1 MTKPP
6 PLLVYGLNKRGRK
19 MLDILV
25 ILAGFLGI
33 LTLVVFIH
41 EWGHYWA
48 ARRCGVV
55 VEVFSIGFG
64 RELFGWNGRDG
75 TRWRFS
81 AIPLGG
87 YVRMLGDSGVASL
100 PSQGARRQAGSF
112 MSASLASRAFIVAM
126 GPIANFLL
134 GMAIFAAIFFTLG
147 KPITP
152 PIIDD
157 LTPGGA
163 ADTAGLLPGDR
174 ILAVNGYGVDDFNDL
189 RLHVAENPERTI
201 ALTIRR
207 DGRDF
212 GISVI
217 PEAVRDECGRVLYGR
232 LGVMSHNGE
241 MVQLGLVASITA
253 GVEESYTLS
262 LAILRGLGRLIT
274 GQANQSEIGGPIKIA
289 EITGMATKQAVRDQ
303 QIVRLL
309 LLIAA
314 LSINLG
320 FINLLPIPALDGGHL
335 AFFGLEALM
344 RRPLSQG
351 VQEWVMRLGMAFLL
365 SLILLVTFFDILSL
379 TTAPC

>member
-1 MTKPP
+1 
-6 PLLVYGLNKRGRK
+6 
-19 MLDILV
+19 MLDILL

-33 LTLVVFIH
+33 LTLVVFVH

-55 VEVFSIGFG
+55 VEVFSVGFG
-64 RELFGWNGRDG
+64 RELFGWDGRDG

-87 YVRMLGDSGVASL
+87 YVRMRGDSGVASI
-100 PSQGARRQAGSF
+100 PSQGAARQQGSF

-126 GPIANFLL
+126 GPIANFIL
-134 GMAIFAAIFFTLG
+134 GAAIFAAIFFTLG

-152 PIIDD
+152 PVIDD

-174 ILAVNGYGVDDFNDL
+174 ILSVNGYGVDDFNDL
-189 RLHVAENPERTI
+189 RLHVAENPERAI

-217 PEAVRDECGRVLYGR
+217 PDAVRDECGRVLYGR
-232 LGVMSHNGE
+232 LGVMSHSGE
-241 MVQLGLVASITA
+241 MAQLGLTASIGA
-253 GVEESYTLS
+253 AVAESYALT
-262 LAILRGLGRLIT
+262 LAIMRGLGRLIS
-274 GQANQSEIGGPIKIA
+274 GQANQGEIGGPIKIA

-303 QIVRLL
+303 QIARLL

-335 AFFGLEALM
+335 AFFGLEAVM
-344 RRPLSQG
+344 RRPLSRR
-351 VQEWVMRLGMAFLL
+351 VQEWVMRVGMAFLL
-365 SLILLVTFFDILSL
+365 SLIILVTFFDILSL

>member
-1 MTKPP
+1 
-6 PLLVYGLNKRGRK
+6 
-19 MLDILV
+19 MLDILL

-33 LTLVVFIH
+33 LTLVVFVH

-55 VEVFSIGFG
+55 VEVFSVGFG
-64 RELFGWNGRDG
+64 RELFGWDGRDG

-87 YVRMLGDSGVASL
+87 YVRMRGDSGVASI
-100 PSQGARRQAGSF
+100 PSQGAVRQQGSF

-126 GPIANFLL
+126 GPIANFIL
-134 GMAIFAAIFFTLG
+134 GAAIFAAIFFTLG

-152 PIIDD
+152 PVIDD

-174 ILAVNGYGVDDFNDL
+174 ILSVNGYGVDDFNDL
-189 RLHVAENPERTI
+189 RLHVAENPERAI

-217 PEAVRDECGRVLYGR
+217 PDAVRDECGRVLYGR
-232 LGVMSHNGE
+232 LGVMSHSGE
-241 MVQLGLVASITA
+241 MAQLGLTASIGA
-253 GVEESYTLS
+253 AVAESYALS
-262 LAILRGLGRLIT
+262 LAIMRGLGRLIS
-274 GQANQSEIGGPIKIA
+274 GQANQGEIGGPIKIA

-303 QIVRLL
+303 QIARLM

-344 RRPLSQG
+344 RRPLSRV
-351 VQEWVMRLGMAFLL
+351 VQEWVMRLGMAFLF
-365 SLILLVTFFDILSL
+365 SLIILVTFFDILNL

>member
-1 MTKPP
+1 MKPP
-6 PLLVYGLNKRGRK
+6 PPHRLGLNRRGRD
-19 MLDILV
+19 MLDILL

-33 LTLVVFIH
+33 LTLVVFVH

-55 VEVFSIGFG
+55 VEVFSVGFG
-64 RELFGWNGRDG
+64 RELFGWDGRDG

-87 YVRMLGDSGVASL
+87 YVRMRGDSGVASI
-100 PSQGARRQAGSF
+100 PSQGAARQQGSF

-126 GPIANFLL
+126 GPIANFIL
-134 GMAIFAAIFFTLG
+134 GAAIFAAIFFTLG

-152 PIIDD
+152 PVIDD

-174 ILAVNGYGVDDFNDL
+174 ILSVNGYGVDDFNDL
-189 RLHVAENPERTI
+189 RLHVAENPERAI

-217 PEAVRDECGRVLYGR
+217 PDAVRDECGRVLYGR
-232 LGVMSHNGE
+232 LGVMSHSGE
-241 MVQLGLVASITA
+241 MAQLGLTASIGA
-253 GVEESYTLS
+253 AVAESYALT
-262 LAILRGLGRLIT
+262 LAIMRGLGRLIT
-274 GQANQSEIGGPIKIA
+274 GQANQGEIGGPIKIA

-303 QIVRLL
+303 QIARLM

-344 RRPLSQG
+344 RRPLSRV

-365 SLILLVTFFDILSL
+365 SLIILVTFFDILSL

>member
-1 MTKPP
+1 MMKPP
-6 PLLVYGLNKRGRK
+6 PPHGLGLNKRGRD
-19 MLDILV
+19 MLDILL

-33 LTLVVFIH
+33 LTLVVFVH

-55 VEVFSIGFG
+55 VEVFSVGFG
-64 RELFGWNGRDG
+64 RELFGWDGRDG

-87 YVRMLGDSGVASL
+87 YVRMRGDSGVASI
-100 PSQGARRQAGSF
+100 PSQGAARQQGSF

-126 GPIANFLL
+126 GPIANFIL
-134 GMAIFAAIFFTLG
+134 GAAIFAAIFFTLG

-152 PIIDD
+152 PVIDD

-174 ILAVNGYGVDDFNDL
+174 ILSVNGYGVDDFNDL
-189 RLHVAENPERTI
+189 RLHVAENPERAI

-217 PEAVRDECGRVLYGR
+217 PDAVRDECGRVLYGR
-232 LGVMSHNGE
+232 LGVMSHSGE
-241 MVQLGLVASITA
+241 MAQLGLTASIGA
-253 GVEESYTLS
+253 AVAESYALT
-262 LAILRGLGRLIT
+262 LAIMRGLGRLIS
-274 GQANQSEIGGPIKIA
+274 GQANQGEIGGPIKIA

-303 QIVRLL
+303 QIARLL

-335 AFFGLEALM
+335 AFFGLEAVM
-344 RRPLSQG
+344 RRPLSRR
-351 VQEWVMRLGMAFLL
+351 VQEWVMRVGMAFLL
-365 SLILLVTFFDILSL
+365 SLIILVTFFDILSL

>member
-1 MTKPP
+1 MMKPP
-6 PLLVYGLNKRGRK
+6 PPHMHGLNKRGRD
-19 MLDILV
+19 MLDILL

-33 LTLVVFIH
+33 LTLVVFVH

-55 VEVFSIGFG
+55 VEVFSVGFG
-64 RELFGWNGRDG
+64 RELFGWDGRDG

-87 YVRMLGDSGVASL
+87 YVRMRGDSGVASI
-100 PSQGARRQAGSF
+100 PSQGAARQQGSF

-126 GPIANFLL
+126 GPIANFIL
-134 GMAIFAAIFFTLG
+134 GAAIFAAIFFTLG

-174 ILAVNGYGVDDFNDL
+174 ILSVNGYGVDDFNDL
-189 RLHVAENPERTI
+189 RLHVAENPERAI

-217 PEAVRDECGRVLYGR
+217 PDAVRDACGRVLYGR
-232 LGVMSHNGE
+232 LGVMSHSGE
-241 MVQLGLVASITA
+241 MAQLGLTASIGA
-253 GVEESYTLS
+253 AVAESYALT
-262 LAILRGLGRLIT
+262 LAIMRGLGRLIT
-274 GQANQSEIGGPIKIA
+274 GQANQGEIGGPIKIA

-303 QIVRLL
+303 QIARLM

-344 RRPLSQG
+344 RRPLSRT

-365 SLILLVTFFDILSL
+365 SLIILVTFFDILSL